1 VIALVLASILSFRP
15 AGADAGFGVNS
26 GEELTLMT
34 HARTAAMAPSAATGG
49 GNGGIESNP
58 ASLAAEDSTGITGT
72 VAQMAG
78 NMRMESISAVLPT
91 AAVTLALSGW
101 LFQSGTIRMVDS
113 AGSGGT
119 VEAQSDMVA
128 VVGAGRPIG
137 SGFSA
142 GLAAKWFRSVMV
154 ERQTADSFTAD
165 GGLTWRDRRGI
176 LAVGAAFRNAGRDLY
191 NPGPAGLRPIS
202 FVTGVC
208 WKFVSRRTVDAVVA
222 VDYSAMRGIA
232 PETAI
237 GVEVKLMK
245 RLSIRAGLRG
255 VTGMFQPSLGLG
267 FAAGRFVVDLASV
280 APSGALP
287 AHRASLTV
295 LI

>member
-1 VIALVLASILSFRP
+1 MIALALASVLSLRP
-15 AGADAGFGVNS
+15 ACADAGFGVNS

-34 HARTAAMAPSAATGG
+34 HARTAAMAASAATGG

-58 ASLAAEDSTGITGT
+58 AALAAEDSAGITGT
-72 VAQMAG
+72 IARMAG
-78 NMRMESISAVLPT
+78 DMRMESISAVLPT
-91 AAVTLALSGW
+91 PVMTLALSGW
-101 LFQSGTIRMVDS
+101 LFRSGTIRMVGS
-113 AGSGGT
+113 AGSGGI

-128 VVGAGRPIG
+128 AIGAGRWIG
-137 SGFSA
+137 GGFSA
-142 GLAAKWFRSVMV
+142 GVAAKWFRSVMV
-154 ERQTADSFTAD
+154 ERQTAESFTAD

-191 NPGPAGLRPIS
+191 DPGPAGLRPIS
-202 FVTGVC
+202 FVAGVC
-208 WKFVSRRTVDAVVA
+208 WKFVSHRTVDAVVA
-222 VDYSAMRGIA
+222 ADYSAMRGISS
-232 PETAI
+232 ETAI
-237 GVEVKLMK
+237 GAEVRLMK

-280 APSGALP
+280 APSGVLP